1 MKNSPKWLT
10 CEIFSALLLLSPAVF
25 ALDVVNFAVAEDA
38 GDTYIYR
45 EQLLQRALEVTEPDF
60 GPFELNLVRSGLSR
74 HRALSE
80 VVRSG
85 KINAFVMV
93 YYPEWRQKTYVVPI
107 PTMRGLLSYRLLLAN
122 KNSAHK
128 FSDIKSL
135 EDLKKLRVGT
145 LKRWTLTGIL
155 ESQGFNVVRVETRD
169 ALFKMLDA
177 GRFDYL
183 MRGANEIFLELAS
196 PEISSKENIILEKN
210 IKLVL
215 PMPQYF
221 YVSLREP
228 GLAKRLNVGMQRLLE
243 NGTLDDLLEEHYGDS
258 VKQARLES
266 PVRFHLV
273 NPDIPASFLEEP
285 SHWLHLE
292 NDK

>member
-1 MKNSPKWLT
+1 MKNPLKWLT
-10 CEIFSALLLLSPAVF
+10 CDVFGVLLLFSPTAF
-25 ALDVVNFAVAEDA
+25 ALDVVNFAVSEYA
-38 GDTYIYR
+38 GDTNIYR

-60 GPFELNLVRSGLSR
+60 GPFELNLMRSGLSR

-80 VVRSG
+80 VVRAG
-85 KINAFVMV
+85 KINTFIMV
-93 YYPEWRQKTYVVPI
+93 YYPEWSQKTYVVPI
-107 PTMRGLLSYRLLLAN
+107 PTMRGLLSYRLLLVN
-122 KNSAHK
+122 KNNAHK

-145 LKRWTLTGIL
+145 LKRWSLTNIL
-155 ESQGFNVVRVETRD
+155 ESQGFNIVRVETRD

-183 MRGANEIFLELAS
+183 MRGANEVFMELAS
-196 PEISSKENIILEKN
+196 PKISSKENIILEKN

-243 NGTLDDLLEEHYGDS
+243 NGTLDDLLEEHYGES

-266 PVRFHLV
+266 PINFHLV
-273 NPDIPASFLEEP
+273 NPDIPASFLEKP
-285 SHWLHLE
+285 CHWIHLE